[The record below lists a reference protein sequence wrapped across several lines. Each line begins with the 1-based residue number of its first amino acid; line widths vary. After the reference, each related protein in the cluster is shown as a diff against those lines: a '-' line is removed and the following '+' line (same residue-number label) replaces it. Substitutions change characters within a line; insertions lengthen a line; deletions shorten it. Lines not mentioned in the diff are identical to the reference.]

1 MKLGGRAILKDLMVN
16 EIAKNPASFYSGNG
30 AYNSVGEYVGAEKEG
45 KKTTAF
51 NSILGI
57 VQEDPMLRIIRMFTN
72 GHWLNTYELPFYGN
86 TYLEESNAGSWTQEG
101 SKRSWGDGIATALE
115 GFGVY
120 YPTTPSWNLDI
131 KNAGRNELAVDF
143 YLINKNEEWMLRNYK
158 FMHALFSGTQFVML
172 KHCIVQSPNVYN
184 VVVPGRFEIIWASVT
199 MSATMEGKLRK
210 CSYIKEQLNDH
221 YATQDSNKAAQ
232 VPGETKEETEKTK
245 LKFPNG
251 SEYQAL
257 QAITKDTLWP
267 DAWKVSIKIKD
278 LGINCFNNYLNYQM
292 YGATGARLRANTIGE
307 SQASIAWNALIAK
320 LDEMIEAAKNSNNA
334 EKAKSLEEKKK
345 LLVESKAKAK
355 NFIYNGEFGI

>member
-1 MKLGGRAILKDLMVN
+1 MKLGGRAILKDLMVDQ
-16 EIAKNPASFYSGNG
+16 IAKNPASFYSGNG

-221 YATQDSNKAAQ
+221 YATQDSNKTAQ
-232 VPGETKEETEKTK
+232 VPGETQEETEKTK

-307 SQASIAWNALIAK
+307 SQASIAWNALKGK
-320 LDEMIEAAKNSNNA
+320 LDEMIEAAKKSNDA
-334 EKAKSLEEKKK
+334 EKVKSLEEKKK
-345 LLVESKAKAK
+345 LLVESKAKAE
-355 NFIYNGEFGI
+355 NFIYNGEFGS